1 MPLVPI
7 PMTLDDISLD
17 GGGGIATPDD
27 YGNIHALIR
36 HIGDVKR
43 VRNGNFRLLRL
54 IDNVPVRVVGI
65 VPELQ
70 CHLVVV
76 TSFGIEISRNILSK
90 HEAVDDRALRAV
102 VGSSVDIVA
111 LYLDVG
117 TVGLLVLVPG
127 RIARMVAVLG
137 PGPLVVLEEIEGLRS
152 LGMTSII
159 LIHRISPGDIRLVL
173 YSG

>member
-7 PMTLDDISLD
+7 PMALDDISLD

-27 YGNIHALIR
+27 YRDVDAFVW

-76 TSFGIEISRNILSK
+76 ASFGIEVARDILSK
-90 HEAVDDRALRAV
+90 HEAVDDRALGTV

-111 LYLDVG
+111 LDLNVG

-127 RIARMVAVLG
+127 RIARVVAVLG
-137 PGPLVVLEEIEGLRS
+137 SGPLVVLEEIEGLRS

-159 LIHRISPGDIRLVL
+159 LIHRISPGDIRPVL

>member
-7 PMTLDDISLD
+7 PMALDDISLD
-17 GGGGIATPDD
+17 CGGGIATPDD

-36 HIGDVKR
+36 HIGDVQR

-54 IDNVPVRVVGI
+54 IHNVPVRVVGI
-65 VPELQ
+65 VSELQ
-70 CHLVVV
+70 CDLVVV
-76 TSFGIEISRNILSK
+76 ASFGIEIARNILSK

-127 RIARMVAVLG
+127 GIIRMVVVLG
-137 PGPLVVLEEIEGLRS
+137 SGPLVVLEEI
-152 LGMTSII
+152 
-159 LIHRISPGDIRLVL
+159 
-173 YSG
+173 

>member
-1 MPLVPI
+1 MPLIPK

-17 GGGGIATPDD
+17 GGGGIATSDD
-27 YGNIHALIR
+27 YGNIHALVR
-36 HIGDVKR
+36 HIGDVQR

-54 IDNVPVRVVGI
+54 IHNVPVRVVGI
-65 VPELQ
+65 VTELQ

-76 TSFGIEISRNILSK
+76 ASFGIEIARNILSK

-137 PGPLVVLEEIEGLRS
+137 SGPLVVLEEIEGLRF
-152 LGMTSII
+152 LCMTSII
-159 LIHRISPGDIRLVL
+159 LIHRISLGDIRPVL
-173 YSG
+173 YGG